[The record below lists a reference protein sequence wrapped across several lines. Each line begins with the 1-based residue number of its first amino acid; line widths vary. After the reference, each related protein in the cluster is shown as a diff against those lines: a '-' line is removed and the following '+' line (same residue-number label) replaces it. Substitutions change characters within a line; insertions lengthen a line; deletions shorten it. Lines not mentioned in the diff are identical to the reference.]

1 MSQSRFQIRPMT
13 EQDIPQVLEIERQS
27 QFHPWSA
34 RQFTESLTAGQHCTV
49 LVANNTGKQMVVGF
63 CILQTVLDEAN
74 LLLMAIDP
82 DHRGQGLGA
91 DLLETSITHL
101 GDGCVMVFLEVR
113 QSNQAAIRLY
123 EKLDFHQTGLRKNY
137 YPADPQYF
145 KNGKEDA
152 VIMVLT
158 RGNPFQM
165 GS

>member
-1 MSQSRFQIRPMT
+1 MT
-13 EQDIPQVLEIERQS
+13 DQDIPQIVEIERRS
-27 QFHPWSA
+27 QFHPWTA
-34 RQFTESLTAGQHCTV
+34 RQFAESLAAGQHCTV
-49 LVANNTGKQMVVGF
+49 LIESGMHASRVVGF
-63 CILQTVLDEAN
+63 CILQPVLDEAN

-82 DHRGQGLGA
+82 DYRGQGLGA
-91 DLLETSITHL
+91 DLLETSITGL

-113 QSNQAAIRLY
+113 QSNQAAIALY

-137 YPADPQYF
+137 YPADPQQY

-165 GS
+165 M